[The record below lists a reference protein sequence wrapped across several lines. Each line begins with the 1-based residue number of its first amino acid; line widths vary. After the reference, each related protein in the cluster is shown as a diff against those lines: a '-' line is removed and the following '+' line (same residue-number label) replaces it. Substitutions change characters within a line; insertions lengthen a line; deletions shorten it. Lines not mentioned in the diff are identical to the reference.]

1 MRRSRRALM
10 VAATATSVLLSL
22 GVVSANGQTAGEQ
35 IRLVGD
41 NSFSVSLDGGK
52 TWSRQLPT
60 AKKIQLVNRTF
71 DPKSASAAR
80 NAPTGELSA
89 AETGA
94 YLVQF
99 TAAPLD
105 SQRKELRGLGAR
117 IGAFIP
123 DYAYVVRMD
132 RATSE
137 KVAELGY
144 VRWVG
149 AYQPGDKLSPGLNE
163 SVRAKQRIPQQR
175 YLLTL
180 VDSDAADQ
188 QALVAEIGKLGG
200 KVEVASASRQH
211 VEATLTHDQ
220 LLTVAKRAEVLAA
233 EKTTEIGTDM
243 DIARQDVGATT
254 IETAGGYKGEGVRGE
269 VMDSGLRTTHQEF
282 QKNPPIMH
290 TANGSSPSH
299 GTSTYGEIFAS
310 GVSAKHRGLL
320 PEGQGIYAAYQQPDR
335 YKHTQELVDPAGKY
349 RAVFQSNSWG
359 SSLTTAYTAV
369 SSAFDK
375 TIFDTDMFICNSQSN
390 AGTQQSRPEAW
401 AKNVLSVGG
410 QNHKNTLD
418 RSDDQWNRS
427 ASIGP
432 AADGRIKPDVS
443 HYYDNID
450 TTSSTSDTSYT
461 PSFGG
466 TSGATPI
473 TCGTAGLAF
482 QMWADG
488 VFDGGPG
495 KKRDVFDSRPHAA
508 TMKALLIN
516 TANQYPFSGENHDLT
531 RVHQGWGTASVG
543 NMYEQAKANGWKLPV
558 LVNETEVLTVGKSKT
573 YEVTTDGS
581 QPLKATL
588 AYSDPEAAPTAAK
601 TLVNDLTLKVTAP
614 DGTVYWGNNG
624 LRAGNFSTP
633 GGSADTLNNVE
644 NVLIEKPAAGTWK
657 IEVSADA
664 INADGHK
671 ETPETDADFALVV
684 TAKTTS

>member
-1 MRRSRRALM
+1 MRRSRRALL
-10 VAATATSVLLSL
+10 VAATATSVLLSV
-22 GVVSANGQTAGEQ
+22 GVVNASGQTTGEQ
-35 IRLVGD
+35 VRLTGD
-41 NSFSVSLDGGK
+41 GSFSVSFDGGK
-52 TWSRQLPT
+52 NWSRQLPT
-60 AKKIQLVNRTF
+60 AKKIHLVNRSF
-71 DPKSASAAR
+71 DPKSADAQR
-80 NAPTGELSA
+80 NAPAGELRA
-89 AETGA
+89 EETGV

-117 IGAFIP
+117 VGAFIP

-132 RATSE
+132 KATSE
-137 KVAELGY
+137 RVAKLDH

-149 AYQPGDKLSPGLNE
+149 AYQAGDKLSPGLAE
-163 SVRAKQRIPQQR
+163 AVRAKQRLPQHR

-180 VDSDAADQ
+180 VEADAADQ
-188 QALVAEIGKLGG
+188 SALVAEIGKLGG
-200 KVEVASASRQH
+200 KVESASASRQH

-220 LLTVAKRAEVLAA
+220 LLSVAKRAEVLAA
-233 EKTTEIGTDM
+233 EKNTGEVGTDM
-243 DIARQDVGATT
+243 DLARQDVGATT

-269 VMDSGLRTTHQEF
+269 VMDSGLRVTHQEF
-282 QKNPPIMH
+282 QKNAPVMH
-290 TANGSSPSH
+290 GGNGSSPSH

-310 GVSAKHRGLL
+310 GVSAKQRGLL
-320 PEGQGIYAAYQQPDR
+320 SEGQGIFAAYQQPDR

-349 RAVFQSNSWG
+349 RAVFQTNSWG
-359 SSLTTAYTAV
+359 SPLTTAYTAI

-375 TIFDTDMFICNSQSN
+375 TIFDTDLFICNSQSN
-390 AGTQQSRPEAW
+390 AGSQQSRPEAW
-401 AKNVLSVGG
+401 AKNVLSVGA
-410 QNHKNTLD
+410 QYHKNTLD
-418 RSDDQWNRS
+418 RADDQWNRG

-450 TTSSTSDTSYT
+450 TTSSNGDATYT
-461 PSFGG
+461 TSFGG

-516 TANQYPFSGENHDLT
+516 TANQYAFSGETHDLT

-543 NMYEQAKANGWKLPV
+543 NMYELAKANGWKLPV
-558 LVNETEVLTVGKSKT
+558 LVNESEVLKVGQTST
-573 YEVTTDGS
+573 HEVTTDGS
-581 QPLKATL
+581 KPLKATL
-588 AYSDPEAAPTAAK
+588 AYSDPEAAPSAAK

-633 GGSADTLNNVE
+633 GGSADTIDNVE
-644 NVLIEKPAAGTWK
+644 NVIIEKPAAGTWK

-664 INADGHK
+664 INVDAHR
-671 ETPETDADFALVV
+671 ETPDTDADFALVV
-684 TAKTTS
+684 TK